1 MISIVDYGA
10 GNLRSVENTLAAI
23 GSPYE
28 IVTGVEQLSTATKVI
43 LPGVGHYG
51 QIMRSLSSTGLRD
64 ALLTLVGRGTPF
76 LGICIGLQSLFEG
89 SEEDPAVEGLGLFKG
104 VIRRFDDRLRVPHMG
119 WNQITTRKE
128 CKLLRGISPNPYV
141 YFAHSY
147 YAPVVEATGAE
158 CNYGLPYTVLL
169 EEGNL
174 YGVQF
179 HPEKSG
185 SIGMQVIKNFVE
197 LA

>member
-10 GNLRSVENTLAAI
+10 GNLRSVENTLSAI
-23 GSPYE
+23 GCPYE
-28 IVTGVEQLSTATKVI
+28 IVTGVEQLSPATKVI

-104 VIRRFDDRLRVPHMG
+104 VIRRFDDQLRVPHMG

-169 EEGNL
+169 EEKNV

-185 SIGMQVIKNFVE
+185 PIGMQVIKNFVE

>member
-10 GNLRSVENTLAAI
+10 GNLRSVENTLSAI
-23 GSPYE
+23 GCPYE

-89 SEEDPAVEGLGLFKG
+89 SEEEPAVEGLGLFKG

-119 WNQITTRKE
+119 WNQITTRRE
-128 CKLLRGISPNPYV
+128 CKLLRGIYPNPYV

-158 CNYGLPYTVLL
+158 CTYGLPYTVLL
-169 EEGNL
+169 EERNI

-185 SIGMQVIKNFVE
+185 PIGMQVIKNFVE

>member
-158 CNYGLPYTVLL
+158 CTYGLPYTVLL

>member
-51 QIMRSLSSTGLRD
+51 QIMRSLSATGLRD
-64 ALLTLVGRGTPF
+64 ALLTLVGRGAPF

-104 VIRRFDDRLRVPHMG
+104 VIRRFDDQLRVPHMG

-147 YAPVVEATGAE
+147 YVPVVEATGAE
-158 CNYGLPYTVLL
+158 CTYGLPYTVLL
-169 EEGNL
+169 EEENI

>member
-1 MISIVDYGA
+1 MIHIVDYGA
-10 GNLRSVENTLAAI
+10 GNLRSVENTLGAI
-23 GSPYE
+23 GCPYE
-28 IVTGVEQLSTATKVI
+28 IVTGAEQLGAATKVI

-51 QIMRSLSSTGLRD
+51 QIMRSLATSGLGE
-64 ALLTLVGRGTPF
+64 ALLALIRRGTPF

-89 SEEDPAVEGLGLFKG
+89 SEEDPAVKGLGLFEG
-104 VIRRFDDRLRVPHMG
+104 VIRRFDGGLRVPHMG
-119 WNQITTRKE
+119 WSQISARKD
-128 CKLLRGISPNPYV
+128 CALLRDISPNPYV

-147 YAPVVEATGAE
+147 YAPVVAATGAI
-158 CNYGLPYTVLL
+158 CDYGLPYTALL
-169 EEGNL
+169 EEGNV

-185 SIGMQVIKNFVE
+185 AIGMHVIRNFVE

>member
-10 GNLRSVENTLAAI
+10 GNLRSVENTLSAI
-23 GSPYE
+23 GCPYE

-51 QIMRSLSSTGLRD
+51 QIMRSLSASGLRD
-64 ALLTLVGRGTPF
+64 ALLTLVGRGIPF

-89 SEEDPAVEGLGLFKG
+89 SEEDPSVEGLGLFQG

-119 WNQITTRKE
+119 WNQITARKE
-128 CKLLRGISPNPYV
+128 CKLLRGIPPNPYV

-158 CNYGLPYTVLL
+158 CNYGLPYTALL
-169 EEGNL
+169 EEGNV

-185 SIGMQVIKNFVE
+185 SIGMQVINNFVE